1 MNKYTKRF
9 LSVLLMCCMMVLAFS
24 GAAMA
29 SGGTGDAR
37 LASLEISPGTL
48 EPEFSSDVY
57 EYSVEVEAD
66 CDKLLVNASTVD
78 SGARMVI
85 AGNDS
90 LQAGTNTV
98 IVNVTA
104 ADGVTTARYT
114 ITVNRAAGGD
124 GTGSQAEETSGETQT
139 ETPAESQG
147 GDELPSDPLIASGI
161 SGGGSGTAASSGTV
175 TSAGRTYTLSEP
187 NEGLVPSGF
196 TAVDVA
202 IGDQTVKGWTFP
214 SSYEA
219 DGFYLLYGSDQ
230 DGNTSFF
237 IYDQEEE
244 TVITAPAGLLS
255 MGDESA
261 IYQSQLRSSQ
271 ESYQSA
277 LRQRLWIII
286 GLAVLCVILLIA
298 LTASMTRNRH
308 SQERY
313 AAEMEEDPVSR
324 ERERARRYEED
335 DYDEDHEDDYDEDH
349 EDGYAHVSEPAS
361 RAIRPGSVRTI
372 PREPEPLEEEE
383 VFDLDDAAEPFEDL
397 DLDGED
403 EPLEDLDLN
412 GETEP
417 LEDLDGEDA
426 FPEDPVL
433 DEGPEVPE
441 EEDRMEPD
449 GGLPPETEPEELF
462 EDVEDLEF
470 LDLDQE
476 IPQLDEDD
484 LEEIGEPE
492 EGPVREEPAEADDLD
507 SDFDLL
513 DALLSDSVRSG
524 KPEGADSI
532 VNRAAEKAGRGTAS
546 QPSEAPV
553 NPVRELK
560 KTGSQGSGEKKDVS
574 GRGRSRHKV
583 LKPSEDKKQENGGDD
598 FEILDL

>member
-147 GDELPSDPLIASGI
+147 GDELPSDPLIAPGI

-214 SSYEA
+214 SAYEA

-237 IYDQEEE
+237 IYDQEEG

-335 DYDEDHEDDYDEDH
+335 DYDEDHED
-349 EDGYAHVSEPAS
+349 GYAHVSEPAS

-383 VFDLDDAAEPFEDL
+383 VFDLDDEVEPFEDL
-397 DLDGED
+397 
-403 EPLEDLDLN
+403 
-412 GETEP
+412 
-417 LEDLDGEDA
+417 DLDGEDA